1 LHTKLYLFDDDYGV
15 LGSANFT
22 AGGFKSNIELSLLM
36 GQKDNILTELHSHF
50 DGLLSQIKKSEDGLI
65 TREIIEIGRKK
76 YAGTFSSKKGSGH
89 TTSTFMYGAS
99 LDKKARF
106 EDVKEISAELEK
118 CKNEADI
125 IDTMFRDSEQQEQVL
140 YDHTIWLKFDGEG
153 NDRLN
158 AKEGFPMVPV
168 KVNDK
173 IWYLSN
179 YPRKVNSVKEDDEI
193 FFAALTTDI
202 RGRNQPVIVGR
213 GHLVAFTKDNHYR
226 DEWLDDYPWMVR
238 YPWYCIIR
246 DSEILDTPVEN
257 GIPMDEIWDKLGSDT
272 YISSFGKNEDIA
284 EVARKHYQKAH
295 IRLSGNAK
303 DYIDKRLDELK
314 KKYGM
319 IEYNSEI

>member
-1 LHTKLYLFDDDYGV
+1 
-15 LGSANFT
+15 
-22 AGGFKSNIELSLLM
+22 M
-36 GQKDNILTELHSHF
+36 GQKDNILTELHSYF
-50 DGLLSQIKKSEDGLI
+50 DELLLKIKQSEDGLI
-65 TREIIEIGRKK
+65 TKEIIEIGRKK
-76 YAGTFSSKKGSGH
+76 YAGAFSSKKGRGH
-89 TTSTFMYGAS
+89 TTSTYMYGAS
-99 LDKKARF
+99 LDKKAKF
-106 EDVKEISAELEK
+106 DDAKDISAELER
-118 CKNEADI
+118 CKNEEDI
-125 IDTMFRDSEQQEQVL
+125 IDSMFKATEIQEQII

-179 YPRKVNSVKEDDEI
+179 YPRMVNSVKEDDEI
-193 FFAALTTDI
+193 YFAALTTDI

-213 GHLVAFTKDNHYR
+213 GHLIAFTKDNYYK
-226 DEWLDDYPWMVR
+226 DDWLDDYPWMVR

-272 YISSFGKNEDIA
+272 YMSSFGKNEDIA

-303 DYIDKRLDELK
+303 DYIDKRFDVLK
-314 KKYGM
+314 QQYGV
-319 IEYNSEI
+319 IKYNSET